1 VHAEE
6 VAKTQKLLYFVN
18 IGRGQCVLYGLEF
31 VNSGKNAGLVQ
42 SEPKVGDFFE
52 FTFGQVNL
60 YPILDETIEQEVK
73 LLVVLVVSGGVL
85 LEVINVDENTWET
98 MHHSP

>member
-1 VHAEE
+1 MGKVTDVHAEE

-18 IGRGQCVLYGLEF
+18 IGRVQCVLYGLEF
-31 VNSGKNAGLVQ
+31 VNSGKNASLGQ

-60 YPILDETIEQEVK
+60 YPILEDVRK
-73 LLVVLVVSGGVL
+73 DRSGPCPRRECGCRRRSSFRSL
-85 LEVINVDENTWET
+85 PD
-98 MHHSP
+98 M